1 MGSEMCIRDRSVADW
16 KVKFPEIC
24 PDPPIIGSL
33 TDGALIIF
41 PSRTIASLFP
51 TPVLVALPNF
61 LAPTLSKEN
70 ETTVS
75 FVCEFIVGF
84 ASTKLSP
91 LKTILL
97 LTIAISEPSSNS
109 IFSVPNDSSEFWVI
123 NWNVKFAVLPNND
136 LILPGSSKPG
146 NSTSILSLPLFNI
159 LGSFQARRMKARYK
173 NKDNNIEF
181 VGTLNGSGLAVGRTL
196 IAILENYQ
204 AEDGSIV
211 IPDVLKPY
219 MGNIDKISSN

>member
-1 MGSEMCIRDRSVADW
+1 M
-16 KVKFPEIC
+16 
-24 PDPPIIGSL
+24 
-33 TDGALIIF
+33 
-41 PSRTIASLFP
+41 
-51 TPVLVALPNF
+51 LVALPNF

-123 NWNVKFAVLPNND
+123 N
-136 LILPGSSKPG
+136 
-146 NSTSILSLPLFNI
+146 
-159 LGSFQARRMKARYK
+159 
-173 NKDNNIEF
+173 
-181 VGTLNGSGLAVGRTL
+181 
-196 IAILENYQ
+196 
-204 AEDGSIV
+204 
-211 IPDVLKPY
+211 
-219 MGNIDKISSN
+219 